1 MWELMSRPAYCPHI
15 HPIPNVCIEWSG
27 VGLQPV
33 VVDGDSLLLEAV
45 AHTAV
50 DWKHGG
56 QPLTVV
62 FFVEKL
68 LAQLRYALAL
78 GHSGEGADECVD
90 FFTPETRKQQIW
102 TG

>member
-1 MWELMSRPAYCPHI
+1 MNHVGTNVSPRVLPS
-15 HPIPNVCIEWSG
+15 HPPRTPNVCIEWSG
-27 VGLQPV
+27 LGSQPV

-68 LAQLRYALAL
+68 LAQ
-78 GHSGEGADECVD
+78 V
-90 FFTPETRKQQIW
+90 Q
-102 TG
+102 

>member
-1 MWELMSRPAYCPHI
+1 MCAQPPAFVPYRCYYCAADLRPRFRYFHGTVSEDV
-15 HPIPNVCIEWSG
+15 N
-27 VGLQPV
+27 QPV

-78 GHSGEGADECVD
+78 GSQWGGRRRMC
-90 FFTPETRKQQIW
+90 
-102 TG
+102 